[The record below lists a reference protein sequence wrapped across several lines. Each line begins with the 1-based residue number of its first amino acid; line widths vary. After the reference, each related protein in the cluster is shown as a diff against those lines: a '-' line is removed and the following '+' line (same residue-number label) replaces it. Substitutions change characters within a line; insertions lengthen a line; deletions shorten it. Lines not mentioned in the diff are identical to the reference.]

1 MFPKIYIPLK
11 CVHPKLSKAPR
22 SHPYLYPYLIN
33 NIQFEPKLIPRIR
46 NCFLSTM
53 AGRNNSRT
61 VLSRVPFFH
70 FFLSQ
75 SCNVYTFVHGE
86 SLCQLRSPC
95 FFFLARML
103 SVIVYLFETK
113 GSYRDAISK
122 GFLGISLLPPR
133 HAVPK
138 LGVLRSDSDVERMRG
153 HSSDHPIMPIS

>member
-1 MFPKIYIPLK
+1 MFPKIYSPPKYI
-11 CVHPKLSKAPR
+11 HPKQSKAPR

-33 NIQFEPKLIPRIR
+33 NIQFEPKLILRIQG
-46 NCFLSTM
+46 
-53 AGRNNSRT
+53 GRKKQFKDRAFTCPVFFTFSSPNPAMSKPSCMVKVCVNSG
-61 VLSRVPFFH
+61 VLV
-70 FFLSQ
+70 
-75 SCNVYTFVHGE
+75 
-86 SLCQLRSPC
+86 
-95 FFFLARML
+95 FFLARML